1 VPAEEQQLNFKAKLA
16 AFRQAEAAKAAPSA
30 ARRPSLDVKTPPP
43 PPPLTTPP
51 PPPAP
56 VVEPAPVP
64 VRPLFVQCPFIS
76 KWISNRNWTRLMP
89 IDAVSR
95 SIFNLLYHILS
106 VMDRVFIGLM
116 QFYRVLTE
124 FYWVSLGC
132 PGFYWVLLGFTRF
145 YWVLLGFTRFS
156 LQRNEFCHIE
166 HGLTGFYWVS
176 LGFTRFY
183 WVLLGFTGFH

>member
-1 VPAEEQQLNFKAKLA
+1 MTDGEVPAEEQQLNFKAKLA

-43 PPPLTTPP
+43 PLTT

-145 YWVLLGFTRFS
+145 YWVLLGFA
-156 LQRNEFCHIE
+156 
-166 HGLTGFYWVS
+166 GLPWF
-176 LGFTRFY
+176 
-183 WVLLGFTGFH
+183 LLVFTGFH